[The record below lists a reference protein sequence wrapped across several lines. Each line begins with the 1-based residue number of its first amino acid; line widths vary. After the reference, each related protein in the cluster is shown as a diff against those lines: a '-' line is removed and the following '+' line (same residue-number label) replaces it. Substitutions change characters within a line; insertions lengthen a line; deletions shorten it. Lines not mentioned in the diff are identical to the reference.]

1 MERGWD
7 RTHPFRR
14 LDARQIERLAGS
26 ARPGARVL
34 EAVPLMSG
42 LRNTNYR
49 VSFGDGMA
57 VVLRLYQADRSACA
71 REAALLRMLAGR
83 LPVPA
88 VLDAQPEAEVPF
100 TLLEWL
106 EGDPLDEVLATV
118 DAAAALEIA
127 AACGAALAAIH
138 ETRFA
143 VAGFLEPDLTVRR
156 PMAAWSAAMLDEI
169 DRAAPRLDPTMVGRL
184 RRCVDDNAALL
195 HGVWKEA
202 ALVHADFKP
211 WNLLGATDEPGASE
225 RSALRWRLTGVLD
238 WEFACAGCRLI
249 DVGTFLRDLS
259 SRPPGYGE
267 SFSGSYLRAGGELP
281 AQWPRLTLLVDL
293 VSLVQM
299 AGRSAGRASADLH
312 RLIAES
318 LGSIER

>member
-14 LDARQIERLAGS
+14 LDGRQIERLMRS

-34 EAVPLMSG
+34 EAVPLRSG

-49 VSFGDGMA
+49 VSFGDGSA
-57 VVLRLYQADRSACA
+57 VVLRLYEADPSACA

-88 VLDAQPEAEVPF
+88 VLDTQPEAEVPF
-100 TLLEWL
+100 AVLEWL
-106 EGDPLDEVLATV
+106 EGEPLDGVLAAA
-118 DAAAALEIA
+118 DAATAVEIA
-127 AACGAALAAIH
+127 AACGAVLAAIH

-143 VAGFLEPDLTVRR
+143 GAGFLGPELNLER
-156 PMAAWSAAMLDEI
+156 PMADWSEAMLDEI
-169 DRAAPRLDPTMVGRL
+169 DRAAPRLDPTMAGRL
-184 RRCVDDNAALL
+184 RRCANDNAAPV
-195 HGVWKEA
+195 HGVWTEA
-202 ALVHADFKP
+202 TLVHADFKP

-225 RSALRWRLTGVLD
+225 RSAPRWHLTGALD

-249 DVGTFLRDLS
+249 DFGTFLRDPH
-259 SRPPGYGE
+259 SRPPGYADA
-267 SFSGSYLRAGGELP
+267 FSSGYLAAGGELP

-299 AGRSAGRASADLH
+299 AGRSAGRASADLQ

-318 LGSIER
+318 LASIER

>member
-14 LDARQIERLAGS
+14 LDGRQIERLTGS
-26 ARPGARVL
+26 VRPGARVL
-34 EAVPLMSG
+34 EAVPLTSG

-49 VSFGDGMA
+49 VSFGDGSA
-57 VVLRLYQADRSACA
+57 VVLRLYEADRSACA

-88 VLDAQPEAEVPF
+88 VLDAQPAAEVPF

-106 EGDPLDEVLATV
+106 EGDPLDKVLAAV

-127 AACGAALAAIH
+127 AACGSVLAAIH

-143 VAGFLEPDLTVRR
+143 VAGFLAPDLSVAR
-156 PMAAWSAAMLDEI
+156 PMADWSEAMLDEI
-169 DRAAPRLDPTMVGRL
+169 DRAAPRLDPTLPDRL
-184 RRCVDDNAALL
+184 RRCADANAALV
-195 HGVWKEA
+195 HGAWTEA
-202 ALVHADFKP
+202 TLVHADFKP

-225 RSALRWRLTGVLD
+225 SSALRWRLTGVLD

-249 DVGTFLRDLS
+249 DFGTFLRDLS

-267 SFSGSYLRAGGELP
+267 SFSRGYLDAGGELP

-293 VSLVQM
+293 LSLVQM
-299 AGRSAGRASADLH
+299 AGRSAGLASADLH

-318 LGSIER
+318 LASIDR